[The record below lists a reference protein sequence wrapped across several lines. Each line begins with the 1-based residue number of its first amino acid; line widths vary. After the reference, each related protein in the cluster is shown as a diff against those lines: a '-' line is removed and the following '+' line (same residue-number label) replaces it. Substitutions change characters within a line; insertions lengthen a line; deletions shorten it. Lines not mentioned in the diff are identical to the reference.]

1 MGVSGFRRIC
11 ASVTGPVFK
20 LVLFRGSNL
29 QKRRVM
35 QMNKFDIYLS
45 GVGGQGIGLLSEL
58 IARAIDHSGQ
68 RVIGADTHGLA
79 QRGGMVSSHIRM
91 GEAVHAAL
99 IQRGK
104 ADICIVLERHEALRA
119 MNDYLKE
126 NGTLIYYDAVW
137 QPLDVRLM
145 KRKQVEND
153 IIESEAK
160 RRGIRCIRVFEE
172 DLEDARMQNAC
183 VASKTA
189 ELNLI
194 PNVKTE
200 HFKLAL
206 EDLMKGPMLEKNLKL
221 FQ

>member
-1 MGVSGFRRIC
+1 
-11 ASVTGPVFK
+11 
-20 LVLFRGSNL
+20 
-29 QKRRVM
+29 
-35 QMNKFDIYLS
+35 MNKFDIYLS

-91 GEAVHAAL
+91 GETVHAAL